1 MEDLLS
7 VGGSEVPQAE
17 AVVAARPQNSVQR
30 PVEND
35 TPDRDIRGS
44 NHSFPVPYLGNAM
57 SEMLLVWQVER
68 MAMSNVSVST

>member
-1 MEDLLS
+1 MDDLLV

-17 AVVAARPQNSVQR
+17 AVVAARSQNSVEGPMESDR
-30 PVEND
+30 L
-35 TPDRDIRGS
+35 DRDLGGS
-44 NHSFPVPYLGNAM
+44 NPPFPVPNLGNAM